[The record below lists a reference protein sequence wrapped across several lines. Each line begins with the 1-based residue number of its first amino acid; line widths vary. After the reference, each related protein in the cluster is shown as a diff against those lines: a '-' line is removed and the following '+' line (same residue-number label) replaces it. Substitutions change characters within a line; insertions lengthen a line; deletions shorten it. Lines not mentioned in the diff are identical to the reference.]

1 MWAVSCTFL
10 RFVVNV
16 VLALASAGSDRP
28 DLSEMYGYFLDV
40 LCHPQVWVAII
51 LIVAALVFLGR
62 RAGSQRVEPP
72 GPWGLPIVG
81 YLPFLGRKTD
91 VAINR
96 LAKRY
101 GGVFQMRM
109 GSRKVVVISG
119 QNCIRKALMESGTT
133 FAGRP
138 DFYTTQLFGD
148 NFSSID
154 YSPSYRVYK
163 KHTLKSFSQFTKV
176 RREELQQV
184 AHNAVKMLLK
194 EFKIAKNEPFDPK
207 PILFKSVCSI
217 LGYICYGGFYDG
229 DSEEVTT
236 LLEKSD
242 DFGKSMAIGVL

>member
-1 MWAVSCTFL
+1 
-10 RFVVNV
+10 
-16 VLALASAGSDRP
+16 
-28 DLSEMYGYFLDV
+28 MYGLDV

-51 LIVAALVFLGR
+51 LIVAVLVFLRR

-81 YLPFLGRKTD
+81 YLPFLGRKLD

-119 QNCIRKALMESGTT
+119 QKCIRKALMESGTT

-138 DFYTTQLFGD
+138 DFYSNQLFGD
-148 NFSSID
+148 NFSSAD

-163 KHTLKSFSQFTKV
+163 KHTLKSFSQFTKM
-176 RREELQQV
+176 RRKELQQA

-194 EFKIAKNEPFDPK
+194 EFKIAKNKPFDPK
-207 PILFKSVCSI
+207 PMLLKSVCSI
-217 LGYICYGGFYDG
+217 MGYLCYGGFYDD

-236 LLEKSD
+236 LLKSSD
-242 DFGKSMAIGVL
+242 DFGKYMASECCATSFPGLSF

>member
-154 YSPSYRVYK
+154 FLHPIVSTKSV
-163 KHTLKSFSQFTKV
+163 TLK
-176 RREELQQV
+176 
-184 AHNAVKMLLK
+184 
-194 EFKIAKNEPFDPK
+194 
-207 PILFKSVCSI
+207 
-217 LGYICYGGFYDG
+217 
-229 DSEEVTT
+229 EVV
-236 LLEKSD
+236 S
-242 DFGKSMAIGVL
+242 S

>member
-1 MWAVSCTFL
+1 M
-10 RFVVNV
+10 
-16 VLALASAGSDRP
+16 LALASAGSDRP

-154 YSPSYRVYK
+154 YSPSKR
-163 KHTLKSFSQFTKV
+163 HELPKSSLFS
-176 RREELQQV
+176 RSRCNLSSLSPCIEG
-184 AHNAVKMLLK
+184 
-194 EFKIAKNEPFDPK
+194 KN
-207 PILFKSVCSI
+207 CSRWPTMQSR
-217 LGYICYGGFYDG
+217 CY
-229 DSEEVTT
+229 
-236 LLEKSD
+236 
-242 DFGKSMAIGVL
+242 